1 VAAFCNP
8 KLDHDDPDDRFGTVT
23 VDTNDRTGGT
33 VVSWRDAPG
42 SQAKMTVEFQELVD
56 GTSSP
61 MPDYDRALDWN
72 HNRDAFTAIVD
83 QTSPTQKRVSI

>member
-1 VAAFCNP
+1 
-8 KLDHDDPDDRFGTVT
+8 
-23 VDTNDRTGGT
+23 
-33 VVSWRDAPG
+33 
-42 SQAKMTVEFQELVD
+42 MTVEFQELVD